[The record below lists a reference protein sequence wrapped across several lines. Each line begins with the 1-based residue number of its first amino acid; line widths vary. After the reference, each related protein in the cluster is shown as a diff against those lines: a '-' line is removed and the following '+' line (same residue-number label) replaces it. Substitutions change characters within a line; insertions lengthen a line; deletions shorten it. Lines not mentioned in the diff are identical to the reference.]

1 MIYDF
6 CDVLPEHL
14 LFDSFLFY
22 YAAPF
27 SGSLARESRH
37 RMGWDLFLPV
47 SGEPVEGFKQ

>member
-6 CDVLPEHL
+6 CDVLAEHL
-14 LFDSFLFY
+14 LFESFLFY

-27 SGSLARESRH
+27 SGSLARESRLE
-37 RMGWDLFLPV
+37 WDGTFFAL